1 MKSLISIASLKSR
14 SFNVLKLNFE
24 RNKRNCNCNVILSM
38 LSPHS
43 YLGTLSHKVND
54 ARHNRPSN
62 SICVWNETMCNART
76 SPKQMLEELC
86 KRIEHC
92 CATLRRS
99 RPVSNCAQQLPTTRN
114 NMQQGVQTYATCNS
128 QQCCVRLHGA
138 LEERRTSRHFF
149 LTPASQAYNW

>member
-62 SICVWNETMCNART
+62 SICVWNETMCNARA

-86 KRIEHC
+86 GSNIV
-92 CATLRRS
+92 ALRFGDHDLFQI
-99 RPVSNCAQQLPTTRN
+99 ARN
-114 NMQQGVQTYATCNS
+114 NS
-128 QQCCVRLHGA
+128 QQHATTCNRVCK
-138 LEERRTSRHFF
+138 RTQHVTANNVVSVCTG
-149 LTPASQAYNW
+149 L